1 MGAPRIAVS
10 KIRRLAAL
18 HVPDRIPSISSLAKI
33 IRVAKATVLK
43 YRGFIKASGYSFSD
57 FAALRPG
64 EMDAILDQRAMRQRK
79 PRQRYATLL
88 AIFPQIQANWSKG
101 TENLKQGWTE
111 YKTHHPE
118 GYGYSQFAAHF
129 RSWRET
135 QKGLPT
141 FLFKK
146 WQVPHITQ
154 EVMDELKRWRRSNDR
169 TRWAKAVVVIES
181 HRGVGP
187 TNLSSKVE
195 KSCRIVK
202 SWIDAFKQKGI
213 PALCANRK
221 RRQCLEKLVEMEQK
235 RDRIVEI
242 LHETPQI
249 HGINRASWS
258 LTSLARAFEKQY
270 GQPIGKS
277 TVSEYVIAE
286 GYTFKKA
293 RRVLT
298 SPDPNYR
305 EKLQEITRVL
315 STLQDDEKFF
325 SIDEFG
331 PFSVRM
337 RGGAA
342 LTPKGT
348 IRVIPQQQRSK
359 GHLIVTAALE
369 LSTNQVTHFFSEK
382 KNTAEMIRL
391 LDILLQQYSNQRC
404 LYLSWDAAS
413 WHVST
418 KLNERVSEVSSVA
431 QTNPG
436 ATPFVKLMP
445 LPASAQ
451 FLNVIESVF
460 SGMAKAILHN
470 SDYQCAED
478 CKAAIDRYFA
488 ERNEAYR
495 RNPRRA
501 GRKIWGEELVEPC
514 FAPSNNCKDPNWR

>member
-1 MGAPRIAVS
+1 
-10 KIRRLAAL
+10 
-18 HVPDRIPSISSLAKI
+18 
-33 IRVAKATVLK
+33 
-43 YRGFIKASGYSFSD
+43 
-57 FAALRPG
+57 
-64 EMDAILDQRAMRQRK
+64 MDAIFNQRTMRHRQ
-79 PRQRYATLL
+79 PPQRYATSLT
-88 AIFPQIQANWSKG
+88 IFPHIQANLSDG
-101 TENLKQGWTE
+101 SENLKQGWAA
-111 YKTHHPE
+111 YKTHHPD
-118 GYGYSQFAAHF
+118 GYEYSQFAAHF

-135 QKGLPT
+135 QGLPIS
-141 FLFKK
+141 LFTK
-146 WQVPHITQ
+146 WQVLQITQ
-154 EVMDELKRWRRSNDR
+154 EDMNELKRWRRSRDR
-169 TRWAKAVVVIES
+169 TKWAKAVVIIDS
-181 HRGVGP
+181 HKGIGT

-202 SWIDAFKQKGI
+202 RWIDAYKQQGMA
-213 PALCANRK
+213 ALRANRQ
-221 RRQCLEKLVEMEQK
+221 RQRCAKKLAEIELK
-235 RDRIVEI
+235 RDRIIEI

-258 LTSLARAFEKQY
+258 LKTLAQAFGRQY
-270 GQPIGKS
+270 GQPISKS
-277 TVSEYVIAE
+277 TISEYVIAE

-293 RRVLT
+293 RCVLT

-337 RGGAA
+337 RGGVAWM
-342 LTPKGT
+342 PKGT
-348 IRVIPQQQRSK
+348 VRVVPQRQRSK
-359 GHLIVTAALE
+359 GRLIVTAALE
-369 LSTNQVTHFFSEK
+369 LSTNQITHFFSEK

-404 LYLSWDAAS
+404 LYVSWDAAS
-413 WHVST
+413 WHVSA
-418 KLNERVSEVSSVA
+418 KLNERVSEANSTA
-431 QTNPG
+431 QTAPG
-436 ATPFVKLMP
+436 AAPSVKLMP

-470 SDYQCAED
+470 SDYQSVED
-478 CKAAIDRYFA
+478 CKAAIDEYFA

-501 GRKIWGEELVEPC
+501 GKKIWGEELVKPC
-514 FAPSNNCKDPNWR
+514 FTPSNNCKDPNWR

>member
-1 MGAPRIAVS
+1 
-10 KIRRLAAL
+10 
-18 HVPDRIPSISSLAKI
+18 
-33 IRVAKATVLK
+33 
-43 YRGFIKASGYSFSD
+43 
-57 FAALRPG
+57 
-64 EMDAILDQRAMRQRK
+64 MDAIFDQLTMKHRR
-79 PRQRYATLL
+79 PRQRYAALL
-88 AIFPQIQANWSKG
+88 AIFPQIQANLSDG
-101 TENLKQGWTE
+101 TENLKQRWAA

-135 QKGLPT
+135 QGLST
-141 FLFKK
+141 SLFTK
-146 WQVPHITQ
+146 WQVAGIAQ
-154 EVMDELKRWRRSNDR
+154 EDMDELKRWRRSNDR
-169 TRWAKAVVVIES
+169 TRWAKAVVVIDS
-181 HRGVGP
+181 HRGIGT

-202 SWIDAFKQKGI
+202 SWINAYKQQGML
-213 PALCANRK
+213 ALRANSK
-221 RRQCLEKLVEMEQK
+221 RRQGSKKLAEMEQK
-235 RDRIVEI
+235 RDRIIEI

-258 LTSLARAFEKQY
+258 LKTLAQGFEKQY

-277 TVSEYVIAE
+277 TISEYVIAE

-315 STLQDDEKFF
+315 STLRDDEKFF

-337 RGGAA
+337 RGGTA

-348 IRVIPQQQRSK
+348 VRVVPQRQRSK
-359 GHLIVTAALE
+359 GRLIVTAALE
-369 LSTNQVTHFFSEK
+369 LSTNQITHFFSEK

-391 LDILLQQYSNQRC
+391 LDILLQKYSNQRC

-413 WHVST
+413 WHVSS
-418 KLNERVSEVSSVA
+418 KLNERVSEVNSAA
-431 QTNPG
+431 QTHPG

-470 SDYQCAED
+470 SDYQSVED

-501 GRKIWGEELVEPC
+501 GKKIWGEERVEPC
-514 FAPSNNCKDPNWR
+514 FTPSNNCKDPNWR

>member
-10 KIRRLAAL
+10 KIKRLAAL
-18 HVPDRIPSISSLAKI
+18 HIPDRIPSLSSLAKI
-33 IRVAKATVLK
+33 IRIAKTTVVK
-43 YRGFIKASGYSFSD
+43 YRGFIKASGHSFSD
-57 FAALRPG
+57 FAALRPE
-64 EMDAILDQRAMRQRK
+64 EMDAILDQRSTRHRQ
-79 PRQRYATLL
+79 PRQRHATLL
-88 AIFPQIQANWSKG
+88 TIFPEIRANLSKG
-101 TENLKQGWTE
+101 TENLRQSWVA
-111 YKTHHPE
+111 YKTHHPA

-135 QKGLPT
+135 QGLPAS
-141 FLFKK
+141 LFTK
-146 WQVPHITQ
+146 WQVPRITQ
-154 EVMDELKRWRRSNDR
+154 EDMNELKRWRRSNDR
-169 TRWAKAVVVIES
+169 TKWAKTVVVIDS
-181 HRGVGP
+181 HRGIGT

-202 SWIDAFKQKGI
+202 RWIDAYKQQGMR
-213 PALCANRK
+213 ALRANRK
-221 RRQCLEKLVEMEQK
+221 RRQCLEKLSEMQQK
-235 RDRIVEI
+235 RDRIIEI

-258 LTSLARAFEKQY
+258 LKSLAQAFEKQY
-270 GQPIGKS
+270 GQPISKS
-277 TVSEYVIAE
+277 TISQYVIAE

-315 STLQDDEKFF
+315 STLRNDEKFL

-337 RGGAA
+337 RGGTA

-348 IRVIPQQQRSK
+348 VRVVPQRQRSK
-359 GHLIVTAALE
+359 GRLIVTAALE
-369 LSTNQVTHFFSEK
+369 LSTNQITHFFSEK

-418 KLNERVSEVSSVA
+418 KLNERVSEVNSVA

-470 SDYQCAED
+470 SDYQCVED
-478 CKAAIDRYFA
+478 CRAAIDRYFA

-501 GRKIWGEELVEPC
+501 GKKIWGEELVEPC

>member
-1 MGAPRIAVS
+1 MPTSRIAIS

-18 HVPDRIPSISSLAKI
+18 HVSDRIPSISSLARI
-33 IRVAKATVLK
+33 LLVSRSTVQK
-43 YRGFIKASGYSFSD
+43 YRGFIKESGYSFSD
-57 FAALRPG
+57 FTVLGPT
-64 EMDAILDQRAMRQRK
+64 EMHAVLSQHTVRHRE
-79 PRQRYATLL
+79 PRQRYTALL
-88 AIFPQIQANWSKG
+88 TIFPQIQANLSEG
-101 TENLKQGWTE
+101 TENLKQAWGE

-129 RSWRET
+129 LAWREA
-135 QKGLPT
+135 QGFPT
-141 FLFKK
+141 VPFTK
-146 WQVPHITQ
+146 WRVPRITP
-154 EVMDELKRWRRSNDR
+154 EDMVELKRWRRSNDR
-169 TRWAKAVVVIES
+169 SKWAKAVVVIDS

-195 KSCRIVK
+195 KCPRIVK
-202 SWIDAFKQKGI
+202 RWIKAYIQKGMH
-213 PALCANRK
+213 ALRATRNK
-221 RRQCLEKLVEMEQK
+221 RQCPERLAEMKQK
-235 RDRIVEI
+235 RDRIIEI

-258 LTSLARAFEKQY
+258 LKTLTRAFEKQY
-270 GQPIGKS
+270 GQSIGKS
-277 TVSEYVIAE
+277 TLSEYVMAE

-298 SPDPNYR
+298 SPDPSYR

-315 STLQDDEKFF
+315 SNLRDDEKFF

-337 RGGAA
+337 RGGTA

-348 IRVIPQQQRSK
+348 IRVVPQRQRSK
-359 GHLIVTAALE
+359 GRLIVTGALE
-369 LSTNQVTHFFSEK
+369 LSTNQITHFYSAK
-382 KNTAEMIRL
+382 KNTDEMIRL
-391 LDILLQQYSNQRC
+391 LDILLRQYSNQRC

-413 WHVST
+413 WHVSA
-418 KLNERVSEVSSVA
+418 KLNERVSEVNLA
-431 QTNPG
+431 AETGPG
-436 ATPFVKLMP
+436 RTPVVKLMP

-470 SDYQCAED
+470 SDYRSVED

-501 GRKIWGEELVEPC
+501 GKKIWGKELVKPS